1 MTITFHPEPESL
13 MSCSAGSMPEAF
25 AAVMAAHITIC
36 PQCQKDLALM
46 QDIGIALF
54 DKLPGTTVTSNA
66 PVMALRAGEAGSEA
80 SGVTEFGVKA
90 AGDVPAPLVPIIGP
104 SLDAIEWS
112 RVAPG
117 VWQHPI
123 ALKGPAQGPVR
134 GQLRLIK
141 VAPGMALPEHSH
153 NGSELT
159 LIVKG
164 SYRDATGHYTVGDV
178 ADMTNDAK
186 HSPVADPVEGCICL
200 AANDGKMKF
209 KSLLAKLIQ
218 PFTGF

>member
-1 MTITFHPEPESL
+1 MTITFHPELESL

-25 AAVMAAHITIC
+25 AAVMAAHITVC

-46 QDIGIALF
+46 QDIGVALF
-54 DKLPGTTVTSNA
+54 EKLPGTAVTSDA
-66 PVMALRAGEAGSEA
+66 PVMALRAGEAGGE
-80 SGVTEFGVKA
+80 TDIGVKA
-90 AGDVPAPLVPIIGP
+90 EGDVPAPLAPVIGHH
-104 SLDAIEWS
+104 LDALKWT

-123 ALKGPAQGPVR
+123 ALKDPAR

-159 LIVKG
+159 LILKG
-164 SYRDATGHYTVGDV
+164 SYRDATGHYCVGDV
-178 ADMTNDAK
+178 ADMTGDAK
-186 HSPVADPVEGCICL
+186 HSPVADPLEGCICL
-200 AANDGKMKF
+200 AANDGKMNF
-209 KSLLAKLIQ
+209 KSLVAKLIQ

>member
-1 MTITFHPEPESL
+1 MTITHHPEPESL

-25 AAVMAAHITIC
+25 AAVMSSHITVC

-46 QDIGIALF
+46 QDIGMALF
-54 DKLPGTTVTSNA
+54 DKLPGTTVTKDA
-66 PVMALRAGEAGSEA
+66 PVMALRGGEADR
-80 SGVTEFGVKA
+80 GVAFNTSVK
-90 AGDVPAPLVPIIGP
+90 GDVPAPLTPILGHT
-104 SLDAIEWS
+104 LDAISWK

-117 VWQHPI
+117 VWQHAIP
-123 ALKGPAQGPVR
+123 LKGPAR

-141 VAPGMALPEHSH
+141 VAPGVALPEHSH

-159 LIVKG
+159 LVLKG
-164 SYRDATGHYTVGDV
+164 SFSDATGTYRVGDV
-178 ADMTNDAK
+178 ADVTGDME
-186 HSPVADPVEGCICL
+186 HSPVSDAHEGCICL

-209 KSLLAKLIQ
+209 KSLVAKLVQ